1 MGPAVGTY
9 KTKWHLKSSPG
20 RGQAVPDN
28 TDAIMTPTNLAIVLT
43 EQLLQHAGRSDLG
56 SGWKTDVRRSESA
69 TTDGAS
75 LAGQV
80 AECGRRAGFSFLR
93 RELKASEWIDAMR
106 GTAAPVVLVAD
117 HPTAGVRAA
126 LIDEVGPVAMR
137 VRVATAQALGASE
150 WMSPAEVFARVAGAG
165 GLGLVLFPVL
175 QVAAGGPAAPAEP
188 DTPASAFDP
197 FGASPLDR
205 LGSLLLAEKG
215 NIGLVYAYAT
225 LVGLFS
231 LTLPLGVQAIIG
243 LVSGGLFL
251 QPVILLIA
259 FVVAG
264 TLVTGVLQVLQ
275 LAAVE
280 SIQQRIFARIALE
293 FSIRVPRVNLEQAWR
308 EDLPE
313 RMNRF
318 FEVVTIQKSLG
329 KLLTGT
335 TTALLQVIFGL
346 LLLTFYHPYF
356 TLFSLALVLTLVVIV
371 RVMGPLGL
379 ETSQVES
386 TYKYR
391 TVHWL
396 EEVAR
401 AAHTFK
407 AAGRSTPALERMDG
421 HVSGYLRSRQRH
433 FHVLVIQSMAAIG
446 FKVLVTGA
454 MLVLGSVLVID
465 RQITLGQFVAAELV
479 IVTVLAGIEK
489 LVGSLASVYDVLTS
503 VSKLGHVTDLALE
516 RSEGLTLE
524 ESGAGMRL
532 SLDRVSYRY
541 PGAEHDALSDLTFA
555 VAPGE
560 RLAITGPDGSG
571 ESTLID
577 VLSAIRPGYSGTV
590 QVDGITLRD
599 LDPAALRDR
608 IGLVFGTSE
617 LFEGTVE
624 ENISL
629 GRRGVG
635 TRAVLAALERVGA
648 SDAVQSMPLGL
659 RTAIA
664 RDARGLPSVLRVRLL
679 IARAIAAQPRLL
691 LVDDCLATVEPL
703 ARREIA
709 AALLDRTAPWTLVVV
724 SHTRALLDAVDRV
737 IVLDRGRVHRQGPWA
752 SLADD
757 PIFAGQYPTSR
768 GVV

>member
-1 MGPAVGTY
+1 MKSGTPFPRTNADAVMTGT
-9 KTKWHLKSSPG
+9 S
-20 RGQAVPDN
+20 
-28 TDAIMTPTNLAIVLT
+28 LARALT
-43 EQLLQHAGRSDLG
+43 EGLLPHVGRSDLG
-56 SGWKTDVRRSESA
+56 AAWKSEARRADDAATDA
-69 TTDGAS
+69 AA
-75 LAGQV
+75 LADEV
-80 AECGRRAGFSFLR
+80 VDHGRRAGLSLLR
-93 RELKASEWIDAMR
+93 RSFNSSEWSHAMR
-106 GTAAPVVLVAD
+106 GATAPMVLVAD
-117 HPTAGVRAA
+117 HPTGGLRAA
-126 LIDEVGPVAMR
+126 IIEDARDADLTLRFSNLG
-137 VRVATAQALGASE
+137 ALGASE
-150 WMSPAEVFARVAGAG
+150 RMTYPEAFTRMAGPEGIVA
-165 GLGLVLFPVL
+165 VLFPVL
-175 QVAAGGPAAPAEP
+175 TVGSGDPATPEPTAGNGSGPRSP
-188 DTPASAFDP
+188 
-197 FGASPLDR
+197 GASPFER
-205 LGSLLLAEKG
+205 LGALLLSERA

-243 LVSGGLFL
+243 LVSGGLLL
-251 QPVILLIA
+251 QPVVLLIA

-264 TLVTGVLQVLQ
+264 TLATGVLQVLQ

-335 TTALLQVIFGL
+335 TTALLQVVFGL

-356 TLFSLALVLTLVVIV
+356 SLFSLALVVTLAAIL
-371 RVMGPLGL
+371 RVTGPRGL
-379 ETSQVES
+379 ETSLMES

-391 TVHWL
+391 AVHWL

-407 AAGRSTPALERMDG
+407 AAGRATPALERMDG

-433 FHVLVIQSMAAIG
+433 FRVLIIQAMAMIG

-454 MLVLGSVLVID
+454 MLVLGSMLVID

-489 LVGSLASVYDVLTS
+489 LVGSLAEVYDTLTAAY
-503 VSKLGHVTDLALE
+503 KLGHVTDLALE
-516 RSEGLTLE
+516 RTEGLSLAP
-524 ESGAGMRL
+524 SDQGARL
-532 SLDRVSYRY
+532 SLDGVSYRY
-541 PGAEHDALSDLTFA
+541 PGAEQDALSGLTFA
-555 VAPGE
+555 VAAGE

-577 VLSAIRPGYSGTV
+577 VLSAIRPGYTGTV
-590 QVDGITLRD
+590 QIDGITLRD

-608 IGLVFGTSE
+608 MGLVFGTSE

-635 TRAVLAALERVGA
+635 SHEVLAALDRVGA
-648 SDAVQSMPLGL
+648 SDAVQSLALGL
-659 RTAIA
+659 RTVIA
-664 RDARGLPSVLRVRLL
+664 GDARIFPASLRARLL
-679 IARAIAAQPRLL
+679 IARAIVARPRLL
-691 LVDDCLATVEPL
+691 LVDDCLATLEPL

-709 AALLDRTAPWTLVVV
+709 AVLLDRRAPWTLVIVT
-724 SHTRALLDAVDRV
+724 HTRALLEAVDRV
-737 IVLDRGRVHRQGPWA
+737 IVLERGRVLRQGPFA
-752 SLADD
+752 SLSDD
-757 PIFAGQYPTSR
+757 PAVAGLSSPSP
-768 GVV
+768 GLG